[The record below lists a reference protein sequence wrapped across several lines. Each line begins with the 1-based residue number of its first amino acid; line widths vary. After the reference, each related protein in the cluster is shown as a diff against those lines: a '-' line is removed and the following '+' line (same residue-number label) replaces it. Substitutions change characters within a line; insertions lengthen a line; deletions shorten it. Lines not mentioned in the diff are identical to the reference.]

1 MSELS
6 SHKLTAE
13 DKLRSS
19 SDSQQRVIRSMENKQ
34 RALNSDLETSKH
46 ELTTLQEE
54 YDNYKVSQGKVR
66 GEGRGR
72 GRGQGVKGEGGGG
85 RRGRG
90 GQQVMLE

>member
-72 GRGQGVKGEGGGG
+72 GQGEEGRGRERKE